1 MPFGEEYMRV
11 MPLYAAILLL
21 MGCASD
27 DASFSEPPT
36 IDVSSDLW
44 RGVDLSYV
52 NELEDCGAK
61 YSDDAGRVD
70 PYEIMAGAGANVVR
84 LRLWHAPDWTS
95 YSTLQDVKRSIRR
108 AKEQNMRVLLDFHYS
123 DDWVHPG
130 KQIIPAAWKDI
141 KTDPELA
148 QRVYDYTYSTLL
160 ELFNSDLLP
169 DYVQIGN
176 ETNTEM
182 LITEEVPEKTSINWA
197 RNVQFLNAGIKAT
210 RKISA
215 DLDKPIDIMLHIAQP
230 ENIEPWLD
238 DAAKAGLSDF
248 DIIGFSYYSKWSKM
262 PFELMDQAIRRLV
275 SKYSKDVVI
284 VETSYAWTLNGN
296 DAASNLLGGDS
307 LIKGYPATRTG
318 QREQLI
324 DLTKS
329 VVKNGG
335 LGVVYW
341 EPAWIS
347 SSCSTRWGK
356 GSHWENAAL
365 FDFNG
370 RLHKGA
376 DFLNYDYLNSLD

>member
-1 MPFGEEYMRV
+1 MRLV
-11 MPLYAAILLL
+11 PLYAAILLF

-27 DASFSEPPT
+27 NASFPELPT
-36 IDVSSDLW
+36 IDVPSKLW

-52 NELEDCGAK
+52 NELEDCGAQ
-61 YSDDAGRVD
+61 YSDDAGRTD
-70 PYEIMAGAGANVVR
+70 PYAIMAGAGANVVR
-84 LRLWHAPDWTS
+84 LRLWHTPDWTS

-130 KQIIPAAWKDI
+130 KQIIPAAWKDA
-141 KTDPELA
+141 KTDLELA

-160 ELFNSDLLP
+160 ELFKEELLP

-182 LITEEVPEKTSINWA
+182 LIAEEVPEGTSINWE
-197 RNVQFLNAGIKAT
+197 RNVRFLNAGIKAT
-210 RKISA
+210 RKIST

-262 PFELMDQAIRRLV
+262 PFNLMDQAINRLV
-275 SKYSKDVVI
+275 TKYSKDVVI
-284 VETSYAWTLNGN
+284 VETSYAWTLNSN

-307 LIKGYPATRTG
+307 LIDDYPATRSG
-318 QREQLI
+318 QRKQMI

-329 VVKNGG
+329 VVRNGG

-376 DFLNYDYLNSLD
+376 DFLNYDYSNSSD